1 MGDVVGGDH
10 TGPPAEI
17 VTDAGVLRFWKW
29 WCSGHNTLSYEPG
42 CASLGVMKAVYILE
56 TGDGGDDV

>member
-1 MGDVVGGDH
+1 MGDIVGGDH

-29 WCSGHNTLSYEPG
+29 WCSEHG
-42 CASLGVMKAVYILE
+42 SLTYGRCSTGKVKAVYVLE
-56 TGDGGDDV
+56 AGDGGDDA